1 MEKKDFKLY
10 GSLLLYALL
19 PSIYLLIRMQI
30 ISINSVDINIMGQL
44 EWFDLIDEILVTI
57 LTVPLY
63 FLLKPD
69 KSSDKNMSAFLI
81 SLGIY
86 TFFTIIIMA
95 RISTIADF
103 MQASNAVPY
112 LFMQALSML
121 SGFVGTFMIM
131 IFTLNSNDKLVRQ
144 TLVCRLALQVL
155 ADWALISMFK
165 DVGAAYAEIVVN
177 MFVGL
182 FTICLAYK
190 KGYLYF
196 HKPDKNFLVH
206 WSKIGVFS
214 GVQIFLDNFIYAI
227 MVCKMIN
234 AVSESGNYWVANNF
248 IWGWLL
254 VPVTCLVEIVK
265 KNDEKTLKVK
275 NCWKYLAGIL
285 LLWIVSMPFWKA
297 FINGPMAS
305 NGKEIVRIVYP
316 LIPFYVTYL
325 ISAVIDGWFISK
337 GKTLYNA
344 INSVIVNIGYY
355 GIVYALFKQ
364 GIFEMNMN
372 FIVMMFG
379 FGMVVHMIGSII
391 MYKWELKKRNL
402 SIAN

>member
-44 EWFDLIDEILVTI
+44 EWFDLIDEILVTV

-81 SLGIY
+81 SFGIY

-144 TLVCRLALQVL
+144 TLVCRLTLQVL
-155 ADWALISMFK
+155 AD
-165 DVGAAYAEIVVN
+165 
-177 MFVGL
+177 
-182 FTICLAYK
+182 
-190 KGYLYF
+190 
-196 HKPDKNFLVH
+196 
-206 WSKIGVFS
+206 
-214 GVQIFLDNFIYAI
+214 
-227 MVCKMIN
+227 
-234 AVSESGNYWVANNF
+234 
-248 IWGWLL
+248 
-254 VPVTCLVEIVK
+254 
-265 KNDEKTLKVK
+265 
-275 NCWKYLAGIL
+275 
-285 LLWIVSMPFWKA
+285 
-297 FINGPMAS
+297 
-305 NGKEIVRIVYP
+305 
-316 LIPFYVTYL
+316 
-325 ISAVIDGWFISK
+325 
-337 GKTLYNA
+337 
-344 INSVIVNIGYY
+344 
-355 GIVYALFKQ
+355 
-364 GIFEMNMN
+364 
-372 FIVMMFG
+372 
-379 FGMVVHMIGSII
+379 
-391 MYKWELKKRNL
+391 
-402 SIAN
+402 

>member
-44 EWFDLIDEILVTI
+44 EWFDLIDEILITV

-69 KSSDKNMSAFLI
+69 KSSDKNMSVFLI

-86 TFFTIIIMA
+86 TFFTIIIMT

-112 LFMQALSML
+112 LFIQALSML

-144 TLVCRLALQVL
+144 TLVCRLTLQVL
-155 ADWALISMFK
+155 ADWVLISMFK

-177 MFVGL
+177 TFVGL

-190 KGYLYF
+190 KGYLHF
-196 HKPDKNFLVH
+196 HKPDKKFLVD
-206 WSKIGVFS
+206 WSKIGMFS

-227 MVCKMIN
+227 MVCKIVN

-254 VPVTCLVEIVK
+254 VPVSCLVEIVK
-265 KNDEKTLKVK
+265 KNDEKELKIK

-337 GKTLYNA
+337 GKTSYNA

-355 GIVYALFKQ
+355 GIVYVLFKHRV
-364 GIFEMNMN
+364 FTMNMN

-379 FGMVVHMIGSII
+379 FGMVVHMIGSVI
-391 MYKWELKKRNL
+391 MYKLELKKTNI
-402 SIAN
+402 SITN

>member
-30 ISINSVDINIMGQL
+30 ISINSADINIMGQL

-81 SLGIY
+81 SFGIY
-86 TFFTIIIMA
+86 TFFTIVIMT

-121 SGFVGTFMIM
+121 SGFIGTFMIM

-155 ADWALISMFK
+155 ADWFLISMFK

-177 MFVGL
+177 TFVGL
-182 FTICLAYK
+182 FTVCLAYK
-190 KGYLYF
+190 KGYLHF
-196 HKPDKNFLVH
+196 HKPDKKFLVD

-227 MVCKMIN
+227 MVCKMVN

-254 VPVTCLVEIVK
+254 IPVSCLVEVVK
-265 KNDEKTLKVK
+265 KNDEKALKVK

-285 LLWIVSMPFWKA
+285 LLWIVSMPFWKV

-305 NGKEIVRIVYP
+305 NGNEIVRIVYP

-325 ISAVIDGWFISK
+325 VSAVIDGWFVSK

-355 GIVYALFKQ
+355 GIVYLLFKH
-364 GIFEMNMN
+364 GVFATNMN

-379 FGMVVHMIGSII
+379 FGMVVHMIGSVI
-391 MYKWELKKRNL
+391 MYRLELKKNNL
-402 SIAN
+402 NIAN

>member
-1 MEKKDFKLY
+1 MEKKDLKLY

-44 EWFDLIDEILVTI
+44 KWFDLIDEILVTV

-69 KSSDKNMSAFLI
+69 KNSDKNMSAFLI
-81 SLGIY
+81 SFGIY
-86 TFFTIIIMA
+86 TFFTIVIMT

-121 SGFVGTFMIM
+121 SGFIGTFMIM

-155 ADWALISMFK
+155 ADWFFISMFK
-165 DVGAAYAEIVVN
+165 DVGAAYAEIIVN
-177 MFVGL
+177 AFVGL
-182 FTICLAYK
+182 LTVCLAYK
-190 KGYLYF
+190 KGYLHF
-196 HKPDKNFLVH
+196 QKPDKKFLAD
-206 WSKIGVFS
+206 WSKIGTFS

-227 MVCKMIN
+227 MVCKMVN

-254 VPVTCLVEIVK
+254 VPVACLVEIVK
-265 KNDEKTLKVK
+265 KNDEKELKIK
-275 NCWKYLAGIL
+275 NCWKYLGI
-285 LLWIVSMPFWKA
+285 
-297 FINGPMAS
+297 
-305 NGKEIVRIVYP
+305 
-316 LIPFYVTYL
+316 
-325 ISAVIDGWFISK
+325 
-337 GKTLYNA
+337 
-344 INSVIVNIGYY
+344 
-355 GIVYALFKQ
+355 
-364 GIFEMNMN
+364 
-372 FIVMMFG
+372 
-379 FGMVVHMIGSII
+379 
-391 MYKWELKKRNL
+391 
-402 SIAN
+402 

>member
-1 MEKKDFKLY
+1 
-10 GSLLLYALL
+10 
-19 PSIYLLIRMQI
+19 MQI

-44 EWFDLIDEILVTI
+44 EWFDLIDEILVTV

-81 SLGIY
+81 SFGIY
-86 TFFTIIIMA
+86 TFFTIVIMT

-121 SGFVGTFMIM
+121 FGFIGTFMIM
-131 IFTLNSNDKLVRQ
+131 IFSLSSNDKLVRQ
-144 TLVCRLALQVL
+144 TLVCRLTLQVL

-177 MFVGL
+177 TVVGL
-182 FTICLAYK
+182 FTVYLAYK
-190 KGYLYF
+190 KGYLHF
-196 HKPDKNFLVH
+196 HKPDKKFLVD

-227 MVCKMIN
+227 MVCKMVN

-254 VPVTCLVEIVK
+254 VPVSCLVEVVK
-265 KNDEKTLKVK
+265 KNDEKELKIK

-285 LLWIVSMPFWKA
+285 LLWIVSMPFWKT
-297 FINGPMAS
+297 FISGPMAS
-305 NGKEIVRIVYP
+305 NGNEIVRIIYP

-344 INSVIVNIGYY
+344 VNSIIVNIGYY
-355 GIVYALFKQ
+355 GIVYVLFKQ
-364 GIFEMNMN
+364 GVFEMSMN

-379 FGMVVHMIGSII
+379 FGMVVHTIGSII
-391 MYKWELKKRNL
+391 MYRLELKKTNI